1 MEGLNGDNMK
11 VVINGYEV
19 SISAKHVWQRRQSK
33 QATLEFLNELS
44 IIYSEASEFN
54 NNKNYT
60 QLAMT
65 YRKTSDYLYDFNN
78 EQGLYKN

>member
-19 SISAKHVWQRRQSK
+19 LILAKHVWQRKATK

-60 QLAMT
+60 WTAT
-65 YRKTSDYLYDFNN
+65 AYRKASDDLYGFNN
-78 EQGLYKN
+78 KQGLYNQ